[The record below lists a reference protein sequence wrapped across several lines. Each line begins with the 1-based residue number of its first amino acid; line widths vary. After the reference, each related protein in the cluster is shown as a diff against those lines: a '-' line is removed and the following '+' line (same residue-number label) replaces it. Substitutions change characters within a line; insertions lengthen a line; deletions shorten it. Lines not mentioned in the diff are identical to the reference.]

1 MFSSSSF
8 SDSYHLISRLSK
20 SLASKLQACTSYH
33 YFQVRMLLPRTIN
46 MWYVVLP
53 RHIVFGK
60 HPKLRVFNW
69 RLCLIASVSERA
81 PPSPI
86 LFSVHPSL
94 SLAFLFLLF
103 KKTLFCICKLS
114 RHKVLSDVLY
124 SNDKLN
130 AFVPSPPILLSIHS
144 SQMKWTYIPSYAV
157 FSCFL
162 PVKYNSLSVVF
173 IKSAPLN
180 AFAPSSPILF
190 SVHFFINHYCFVHCI
205 LVSVSHVQVSEQ
217 LMLCSSS
224 AIHLTFSLLHMWFC
238 FLLTTSHNY
247 CFCCVDNGLYIC
259 CLTGQIKLPNCMIF
273 QCEKD
278 AQPHNFMV
286 SYLFSCCNLCEK
298 LDNWWHNK
306 KANPVT

>member
-1 MFSSSSF
+1 
-8 SDSYHLISRLSK
+8 
-20 SLASKLQACTSYH
+20 
-33 YFQVRMLLPRTIN
+33 
-46 MWYVVLP
+46 
-53 RHIVFGK
+53 
-60 HPKLRVFNW
+60 
-69 RLCLIASVSERA
+69 
-81 PPSPI
+81 
-86 LFSVHPSL
+86 
-94 SLAFLFLLF
+94 
-103 KKTLFCICKLS
+103 
-114 RHKVLSDVLY
+114 
-124 SNDKLN
+124 
-130 AFVPSPPILLSIHS
+130 
-144 SQMKWTYIPSYAV
+144 MKWTYIPSYAV

-247 CFCCVDNGLYIC
+247 CFCCVDIGLYIC

-306 KANPVT
+306 NSKPGNLNTSLFSFLTLNTALLNLLIFSVCPNLSNTNRKQWLNRCDCFLC